1 MQEVL
6 KMNDKEMLQQF
17 IDFALYQYFK
27 TFYKEEFDETNVCSL
42 ECISKNQEYK
52 IEIDIQ
58 IQKYNGSE
66 EQ

>member
-17 IDFALYQYFK
+17 INIAFYQYFK
-27 TFYKEEFDETNVCSL
+27 TFHKEEFDETNVCSL

-66 EQ
+66 VQ